1 MPTQSPSPLH
11 STLVALSRHPIAAKL
26 PFALK
31 DCAAQFGVT
40 LHSTGGSSSNGT
52 YHQERWLIY
61 QPLEIAQRENLRSIA
76 KDHQADLCFLKPDV
90 IPSDIRV
97 LAMDMD
103 STLINIECID
113 EIADFTGK
121 KSAVAE
127 ITEATMRGEIKD
139 FKESL
144 QRRVA
149 LLEGIDEGALEAVF
163 RERLRPNPGAAE
175 LLAGAHQ
182 RGLYTLL
189 VSGGFTFFTEKLR
202 QQLGFKQAQAN
213 TLEIIDGKLTGKVLG
228 DIVDGVAKAIHLD
241 QACQA
246 LGCSK
251 AHSITMGDGANDLIM
266 MNGSGISIAY
276 KAKPVV
282 KEKADAAFDHVGLDA
297 ALLLIS

>member
-1 MPTQSPSPLH
+1 MPKHQPH
-11 STLVALSRHPIAAKL
+11 QTLVALAREPISEKL
-26 PFALK
+26 VCELK
-31 DCAAQFGVT
+31 DRALQFGAT
-40 LHSTGGSSSNGT
+40 LHSLGGQRSNGP
-52 YHQERWLIY
+52 YHSDRWDCNQHLDIT
-61 QPLEIAQRENLRSIA
+61 QRESLRSIA
-76 KDHQADLCFLKPDV
+76 NIHRVDLCFLQANLMV
-90 IPSDIRV
+90 QDIRV

-121 KSAVAE
+121 KSAVAQ

-144 QRRVA
+144 RRRVA
-149 LLEGIDEGALEAVF
+149 LLEGVHVDALESVY
-163 RERLRPNPGAAE
+163 RERLRPNPGAIE

-202 QQLGFKQAQAN
+202 QQLGFKQSQAN
-213 TLEIIDGKLTGKVLG
+213 TLEIIDGRLTGKVLG
-228 DIVDGVAKAIHLD
+228 DIVDGAAKAAHLD
-241 QACQA
+241 DACRN

-251 AHSITMGDGANDLIM
+251 ANAITMGDGANDLIM
-266 MNGSGISIAY
+266 MNGSGISVAY
-276 KAKPVV
+276 QAKPIV

-297 ALLLIS
+297 ALLLIT

>member
-1 MPTQSPSPLH
+1 MLR
-11 STLVALSRHPIAAKL
+11 AIAANYN
-26 PFALK
+26 
-31 DCAAQFGVT
+31 T
-40 LHSTGGSSSNGT
+40 
-52 YHQERWLIY
+52 
-61 QPLEIAQRENLRSIA
+61 
-76 KDHQADLCFLKPDV
+76 DLCFLKPNL
-90 IPSDIRV
+90 IPQDIRV

-144 QRRVA
+144 RRRVA
-149 LLEGIDEGALEAVF
+149 LLEGVHADALESVY
-163 RERLRPNPGAAE
+163 RERLRPNTGAIE
-175 LLAGAHQ
+175 LLAEAHQ

-202 QQLGFKQAQAN
+202 TQLGFKQTQAN
-213 TLEIIDGKLTGKVLG
+213 TLEIIDGMLTGKVLG
-228 DIVDGVAKAIHLD
+228 DIVDGAAKAAYLD
-241 QACQA
+241 EACA
-246 LGCSK
+246 RLGCTK
-251 AHSITMGDGANDLIM
+251 TNTITMGDGANDLLM
-266 MNGSGISIAY
+266 MNGSGISVAY

>member
-1 MPTQSPSPLH
+1 MVNHQ
-11 STLVALSRHPIAAKL
+11 TLVALSRQPIAEKL
-26 PFALK
+26 VFELK
-31 DCAAQFGVT
+31 NHTQQLGVSLHT
-40 LHSTGGSSSNGT
+40 LGDSIFNGAYHCTRLESS
-52 YHQERWLIY
+52 HH
-61 QPLEIAQRENLRSIA
+61 LETLQREALRGLAS
-76 KDHQADLCFLKPDV
+76 KFSTDLCFLKADL
-90 IPSDIRV
+90 ISQNIQV

-144 QRRVA
+144 RRRVA
-149 LLEGIDEGALEAVF
+149 LLEGIPADTLETVY

-175 LLAGAHQ
+175 LLAGAHE
-182 RGLYTLL
+182 RGIYTLL

-202 QQLGFKQAQAN
+202 EQFGLKQTQAN

-228 DIVDGVAKAIHLD
+228 DIVDGLAKAAHLNE
-241 QACQA
+241 ACNR
-246 LGCSK
+246 LGCAK
-251 AHSITMGDGANDLIM
+251 ANAITMGDGANDLIM
-266 MNGSGISIAY
+266 MNDSGISVAY
-276 KAKPVV
+276 RAKPVV

-297 ALLLIS
+297 ALLLIA

>member
-1 MPTQSPSPLH
+1 MPKHQPH
-11 STLVALSRHPIAAKL
+11 QTLVALAREPISEKL
-26 PFALK
+26 IFELK
-31 DCAAQFGVT
+31 DRALQFGAT
-40 LHSTGGSSSNGT
+40 LHSLGGQRSNGP
-52 YHQERWLIY
+52 YHSDRWDCNQHLDIT
-61 QPLEIAQRENLRSIA
+61 QRESLRSIA
-76 KDHQADLCFLKPDV
+76 NIHRTDLCFLQANLMV
-90 IPSDIRV
+90 QDIRV

-121 KSAVAE
+121 KSAVAQ

-144 QRRVA
+144 RRRVA
-149 LLEGIDEGALEAVF
+149 LLEGVHTDALESVY
-163 RERLRPNPGAAE
+163 RERLRPNPGAIE

-202 QQLGFKQAQAN
+202 QQLGFKQSQAN

-228 DIVDGVAKAIHLD
+228 DIVDGAAKAAHLD
-241 QACQA
+241 DACRN

-251 AHSITMGDGANDLIM
+251 ANAITMGDGANDLIM
-266 MNGSGISIAY
+266 MNGSGISVAY
-276 KAKPVV
+276 QAKPIV

-297 ALLLIS
+297 ALLLIT

>member
-1 MPTQSPSPLH
+1 MPKHQPH
-11 STLVALSRHPIAAKL
+11 QTLVALAREPISEKL
-26 PFALK
+26 VFELK
-31 DCAAQFGVT
+31 DRALQFGAT
-40 LHSTGGSSSNGT
+40 LHSLGVQMSNGA
-52 YHQERWLIY
+52 YHSERWDCNQHLDIT
-61 QPLEIAQRENLRSIA
+61 QRESLRSIA
-76 KDHQADLCFLKPDV
+76 NIHQTDLCFLQANLMV
-90 IPSDIRV
+90 QDIRV

-121 KSAVAE
+121 KSAVAQ

-144 QRRVA
+144 RRRVA
-149 LLEGIDEGALEAVF
+149 LLEGVHADALESVY
-163 RERLRPNPGAAE
+163 RERLSPNPGAIE

-182 RGLYTLL
+182 RGFYTLL

-202 QQLGFKQAQAN
+202 QQLGFKQSQAN

-228 DIVDGVAKAIHLD
+228 DIVDGAAKAAHLD
-241 QACQA
+241 DACRN

-251 AHSITMGDGANDLIM
+251 ANAITMGDGANDLIM
-266 MNGSGISIAY
+266 MNGSGISVAY
-276 KAKPVV
+276 QAKPIV

-297 ALLLIS
+297 ALLLIT